1 MITDLNES
9 DFYLDFRLR
18 VLEKLKWRKS
28 IQASEAGQQAS
39 DLLLICLDNACG
51 VDPLPRT
58 LSQLGLWLAINKGLP
73 SVGQVWM

>member
-39 DLLLICLDNACG
+39 DLLLICLDTARILCLLASTASQ
-51 VDPLPRT
+51 VT
-58 LSQLGLWLAINKGLP
+58 L
-73 SVGQVWM
+73 